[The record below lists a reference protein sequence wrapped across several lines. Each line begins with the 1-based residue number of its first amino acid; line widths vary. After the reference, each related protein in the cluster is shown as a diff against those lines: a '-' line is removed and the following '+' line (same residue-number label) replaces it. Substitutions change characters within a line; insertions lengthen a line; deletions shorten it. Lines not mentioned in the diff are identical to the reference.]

1 MTTYFNN
8 TNINTCTNTSNTS
21 NISNEIYNNIYLVN
35 FNVFFCSANIDC
47 SINYVYLGSATT
59 IEDSTNLIFLNYQD
73 VSIYEI
79 THPSMDYHNNFTYL
93 GNRSDCRQKLSFYG
107 SGGGFIIE
115 PFIVNKLK

>member
-8 TNINTCTNTSNTS
+8 TPNTSNTS
-21 NISNEIYNNIYLVN
+21 NIINKVYNNIYVVN
-35 FNVFFCSANIDC
+35 FNVFFCTGNIDC
-47 SINYVYLGSATT
+47 SINYLYLGSATT
-59 IEDSTNLIFLNYQD
+59 IEDARNLVFLNNQNFL
-73 VSIYEI
+73 IYEI

-93 GNRSDCRQKLSFYG
+93 GDRNDCKKNLSFYG